1 MEVFVKRGLVNSGN
15 TCYMNSVLQCLIH
28 YPNFLGY
35 LTNVYDYDKK
45 KPFMSYLKRIY
56 YEYFNSEEKYTRFDI
71 SPFCKLFYDYFGK
84 FSQSDSGEYIYYLFD
99 KLQNENK
106 MLDELL
112 NGKIE
117 TSIYCEQ
124 CNYSIQ
130 NVENFYCS
138 IVSLE
143 YDNVYDS
150 LMSSINN
157 EEVIE
162 DYCCDKCKKVGFC
175 KKKSKWL
182 VYPNY
187 LIIILNRFNNNN
199 TKNKK
204 HMKMNDTYEINDKK
218 YYYSCSV
225 HHFGD
230 TIGGHYMSVVKHNDT
245 YYVFD
250 DSTIGITNEE
260 NVFNSNTSY
269 ILFFYNK

>member
-1 MEVFVKRGLVNSGN
+1 METFIKRGFVNSGN
-15 TCYMNSVLQCLIH
+15 TCYMNSVLQCLVH
-28 YPNFLGY
+28 YPNFLNY
-35 LTNVYDYDKK
+35 LTSMCDYDKK
-45 KPFMSYLKRIY
+45 KPFLSYLKRIY
-56 YEYFNSEEKYTRFDI
+56 YEYVNSEEKYTSFDI

-84 FSQSDSGEYIYYLFD
+84 FNQSDSGEYIYYLFD

-117 TSIYCEQ
+117 TNIYCEH
-124 CNYSIQ
+124 CKYSIK

-143 YDNVYDS
+143 YDNVYDM
-150 LMSSINN
+150 LMSVVNS
-157 EEVIE
+157 EENIE
-162 DYCCDKCKKVGFC
+162 DYCCDKCKRKGNC
-175 KKKSKWL
+175 KKKTKWL

-204 HMKMNDTYEINDKK
+204 HIKMDDTYEINGKK

-225 HHFGD
+225 HHFGE
-230 TIGGHYMSVVKHNDT
+230 TIGGHYISVVKNDDT

-250 DSTIGITNEE
+250 DKTIGYTNEK
-260 NVFNSNTSY
+260 NVYNSNTSY